1 MTMTMSSFKKAEQEY
16 WKDHFDLKV
25 NFADVVIPQKP
36 NRGSW
41 CLIIMPKGLTMDP
54 AVEVIRKD
62 FEVITHAKSLD
73 KFVPI
78 NARITNKNYAVWVY
92 VGAEPNQ
99 KYLGKTTRQTD
110 INISSKLESI
120 LITSALLSA
129 QLLAQQKALCRLCI
143 GIRLKRRLAYIGS
156 MLTTIFSGR
165 AAFVRQF
172 MFKLVFFPYRVF
184 RLYEHAV
191 FLYENLRYN
200 WEIWN

>member
-54 AVEVIRKD
+54 TVEVIRKD

-99 KYLGKTTRQTD
+99 KYLGKTPRQTD
-110 INISSKLESI
+110 IEGRIGNTLFE
-120 LITSALLSA
+120 
-129 QLLAQQKALCRLCI
+129 RLVLGHKHFIKTGKHLDIECATFCTASRTAK
-143 GIRLKRRLAYIGS
+143 GLVP
-156 MLTTIFSGR
+156 
-165 AAFVRQF
+165 FVYSHPI
-172 MFKLVFFPYRVF
+172 KKKVGVYWIDADDNFFRKGGL
-184 RLYEHAV
+184 REAV
-191 FLYENLRYN
+191 YA
-200 WEIWN
+200 